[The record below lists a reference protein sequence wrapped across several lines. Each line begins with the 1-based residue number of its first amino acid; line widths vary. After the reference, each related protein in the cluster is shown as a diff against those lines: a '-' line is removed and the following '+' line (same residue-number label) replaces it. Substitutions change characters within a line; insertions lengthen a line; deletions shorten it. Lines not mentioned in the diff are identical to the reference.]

1 MLSKYIYM
9 GSKTITISEEAYNA
23 LLKEKLKNESF
34 SDVILRLTKR
44 FGRIMESFGKF
55 QMNDDEYLEIEKDL
69 KNLWDSWKINV

>member
-1 MLSKYIYM
+1 M

>member
-1 MLSKYIYM
+1 M

-44 FGRIMESFGKF
+44 LDHIMGSFGKF

-69 KNLWDSWKINV
+69 KNLWESWKINI

>member
-1 MLSKYIYM
+1 MLFKYIHM